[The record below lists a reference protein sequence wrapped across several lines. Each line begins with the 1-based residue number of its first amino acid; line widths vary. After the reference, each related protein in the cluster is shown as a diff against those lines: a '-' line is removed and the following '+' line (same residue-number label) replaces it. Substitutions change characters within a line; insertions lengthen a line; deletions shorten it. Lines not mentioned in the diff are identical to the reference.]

1 MARVR
6 LNEVLKQKKITKY
19 AFAKL
24 IGAET
29 SNVAKYFKPDYDP
42 KLSTIAK
49 WAKALNVSVKDLI
62 QD

>member
-1 MARVR
+1 MAKVR
-6 LNEVLKQKKITKY
+6 LAQVLKQKKVTKY
-19 AFAKL
+19 AFAKM

-42 KLSTIAK
+42 KLSTVAK

-62 QD
+62 ED